1 MSYSKEKKKFLVK
14 QYEQGKPVAVISK
27 PMGSQRAVFIA
38 GFENTIPF
46 HHLNRYRVVKM
57 EL

>member
-1 MSYSKEKKKFLVK
+1 MSYSKEKKIFLVK

-38 GFENTIPF
+38 GFENTMQTQGSIISKT
-46 HHLNRYRVVKM
+46 VSK
-57 EL
+57 